1 MADKEINHKISL
13 QGEKEYK
20 AALSD
25 ARRNLRTLKS
35 ELKAETAELGKNA
48 SEQQKNE
55 ARAKSLSKQIKEQEK
70 IVATYRA
77 ELDEVREKYGDNA
90 DAVAKYEQQLNNAR
104 ATLGNMKSELDGIGQ
119 SMSGT
124 GTDAAK
130 AAIATK
136 SFADS
141 LEKIGNVGSSVSG
154 AIEDIFKDMVANA
167 GEIVGKL
174 WGMIEETAQK
184 ADDWSDYGDMY
195 GTDAQKIQKYS
206 RAVAAAND
214 SWSDLQATINRI
226 VLGGKGEDITE
237 MLGISGVNYLND
249 FDYALAVMD
258 RLNQLNKSGADMD
271 NIYEKI
277 FGAKRSEGV
286 MDLVG
291 DWDTIQGYLKVF
303 DGNTTGF
310 GMSDEQLQQMQKVAQ
325 QSAEIEQKWLAIQ
338 DHIAAAFA
346 PRTLEIQTLASGAL
360 DGLAEY
366 LDAGTPAEQEEA
378 LQKIRDN
385 VEQICIKIGEAI
397 RDGLKVMD
405 QVGESLR
412 QSEDP
417 VTRAIGEILGNVTDS
432 LEWLVNNQEAVTGAL
447 EAIFG
452 IWLIGKLM
460 AVAGQLSSIVANI
473 ETIKTFGAIGSGT
486 SIAKAAEAAGAAA
499 GGSWA
504 TAFWAAAA
512 KAVPAMAFLATLL
525 TPAGTDGDYY
535 DEAGNL
541 YDKNGKQLETAGGE
555 TGSQRWYVGAPEE
568 EPRRRDSGAMA
579 LRERQDLAAS
589 GDAVTADQMAAVE
602 GFWDMWR
609 LYSSG
614 MAGESEYDAAW
625 QSMTDAFS
633 GQDELFQRLNSL
645 IDALSEGEDDWMSME
660 DLPADFWQK
669 VGGQNGGGK
678 DQKATIDGQSMES
691 LAAAVASATEAG
703 AARGVSGITINLNI
717 NEVADAVGA
726 HIGRD
731 VLLPV

>member
-1 MADKEINHKISL
+1 MAIKQKIELS
-13 QGEKEYK
+13 GEKEYS
-20 AALSD
+20 AAISA
-25 ARRNLRTLKS
+25 ARRNLKTLRS
-35 ELKAETAELGKNA
+35 EIKAETAELGKNA
-48 SEQQKNE
+48 TEQQKNE
-55 ARAKSLSKQIKEQEK
+55 ARAKSLSKQIKEQER

-141 LEKIGNVGSSVSG
+141 LEKIGSVGSSVSG
-154 AIEDIFKDMVANA
+154 VIEDIFKDMVANA

-184 ADDWSDYGDMY
+184 ADDWSDYGSMY

-226 VLGGKGEDITE
+226 VLGGKGEDITK

-249 FDYALAVMD
+249 FDYAMAVMD

-271 NIYEKI
+271 SIYEKI

-291 DWDTIQGYLKVF
+291 DWDAIQGYLKVF

-310 GMSDEQLQQMQKVAQ
+310 GMSDEQLAQMQQVAL

-346 PRTLEIQTLASGAL
+346 PRTLEIQALASGAL

-385 VEQICIKIGEAI
+385 VERICIKIGEAI

-405 QVGESLR
+405 QVGESLQ

-452 IWLIGKLM
+452 VWLLGKLA

-473 ETIKTFGAIGSGT
+473 ETIKTFGAIGSGAG
-486 SIAKAAEAAGAAA
+486 IAKAAEAAGAAA

-504 TAFWAAAA
+504 TAFWAAAI
-512 KAVPAMAFLATLL
+512 KAVPVLAGLVTLL
-525 TPAGTDGDYY
+525 TPAGTDGDYF

-541 YDKNGKQLETAGGE
+541 YDKNGNQLQDAGE
-555 TGSQRWYVGAPEE
+555 TGSQKWYLGAPEE
-568 EPRRRDSGAMA
+568 KARRRDSGAMA
-579 LRERQDLAAS
+579 LREKQDLAAS

-609 LYSSG
+609 LFSSG

-625 QSMTDAFS
+625 QSVTDAFA
-633 GQDELFQRLNSL
+633 GQDELFQQINSL
-645 IDALSEGEDDWMSME
+645 IDALSEGDENWTGME